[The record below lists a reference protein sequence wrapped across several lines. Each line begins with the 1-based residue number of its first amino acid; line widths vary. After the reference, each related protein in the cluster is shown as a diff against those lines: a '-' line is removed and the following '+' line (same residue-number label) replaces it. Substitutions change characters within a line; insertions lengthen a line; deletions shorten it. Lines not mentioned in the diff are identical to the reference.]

1 MVSGNAF
8 EARSQMA
15 ELLERVARGER
26 VTVTRRGVPVAVMQ
40 PYEARP
46 DEEVLAVAAELRAF
60 RQGNS
65 LEGLSLRDLM
75 EKREGG

>member
-1 MVSGNAF
+1 MDSGNAF

-15 ELLERVARGER
+15 ELLDRVARGER
-26 VTVTRRGVPVAVMQ
+26 VTVTRRGVPVAIIQ
-40 PYEARP
+40 PYQAIP
-46 DEEVLAVAAELRAF
+46 DEDVMAVAADLRAF

-65 LEGLSLRDLM
+65 LEGLSIDDLM

>member
-1 MVSGNAF
+1 MDSGNAF

-15 ELLERVARGER
+15 ELLDRVARGER
-26 VTVTRRGVPVAVMQ
+26 VTVTRRGVPVAIVQ
-40 PYEARP
+40 PYQAPP
-46 DEEVLAVAAELRAF
+46 DEDVLAIAADLRAF

-65 LEGLSLRDLM
+65 LEGLSIRDLM

>member
-1 MVSGNAF
+1 MDSGNAF

-15 ELLERVARGER
+15 ELLARVAQGER
-26 VTVTRRGVPVAVMQ
+26 VTVTRRGVPVAIVQ
-40 PYEARP
+40 PYQEPA
-46 DEEVLAVAAELRAF
+46 DEDVIAIAAELRSL

-65 LEGLSLRDLM
+65 LEGLSIGDLM